1 MHTWTETPPNRGL
14 VRVSGV
20 DSAPFLQGLIT
31 NDINHL
37 EKQPSMYTMFLNRQG
52 RVLFDVVVFRE
63 NNHDYLLDCDSR
75 CINSL
80 VKHMKMFRLR
90 KKIEVNPVDNLAIV
104 VTSDLNFFRGLFW
117 HDPRTE
123 MLGTRAVIDAN
134 LVEKLV
140 SKTTFYSLQR
150 FELGIPEGIEDLPP
164 GECFPLESNCDYLH
178 GVSFTKGCYI
188 GQELTAR
195 TYHTGVTRKRLMPLV
210 FEKEVSESLAGSDI
224 LNDKKAKLGKL
235 RSVFQNL
242 GIGLIRVENALKAN
256 QVLIEKV
263 KVTIKRPKWWPVE
276 LPKDIPHG
284 RESV

>member
-1 MHTWTETPPNRGL
+1 MMLRKISKLWHSQIKPITFKHCHMHTWTETPPNRGL

-90 KKIEVNPVDNLAIV
+90 EKIEVNPVDNLAIV

-195 TYHTGVTRKRLMPLV
+195 TYHTGVTRKRLMPL
-210 FEKEVSESLAGSDI
+210 
-224 LNDKKAKLGKL
+224 
-235 RSVFQNL
+235 
-242 GIGLIRVENALKAN
+242 
-256 QVLIEKV
+256 
-263 KVTIKRPKWWPVE
+263 
-276 LPKDIPHG
+276 
-284 RESV
+284 